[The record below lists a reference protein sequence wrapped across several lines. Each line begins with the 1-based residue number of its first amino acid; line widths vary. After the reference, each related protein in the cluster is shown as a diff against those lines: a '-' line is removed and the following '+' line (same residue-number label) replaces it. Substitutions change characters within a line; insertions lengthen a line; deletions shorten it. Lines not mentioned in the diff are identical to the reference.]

1 MNCGSGMTAAPG
13 EKVHNTSKCCA
24 RVRRAALE
32 AKKASR

>member
-1 MNCGSGMTAAPG
+1 MNFGSGVTAAPG

-32 AKKASR
+32 TKKASR